1 MHNIS
6 LPSIPLTV
14 VHLPC
19 PFLNLVESAGIAA
32 NEMKYMLDMPPEKR
46 VRKKEHSLGQFLR
59 HNRIWPTNW

>member
-1 MHNIS
+1 MHYIS

-32 NEMKYMLDMPPEKR
+32 NEMKYMLDMPPEK
-46 VRKKEHSLGQFLR
+46 KSKEKGA
-59 HNRIWPTNW
+59 